1 MDNWKTS
8 GQCYEKCRSEE
19 WLTAK
24 STFLHYCRWNFEI
37 EKTPCCMKIIF
48 TITHHYLCG
57 TSCWLLHRLLH
68 FGRKKHICYFNKTNI
83 GFHIFFGCFYYL
95 LLYVCM
101 EYSFIVLLFTLTPP
115 TGPLVYVAIP
125 FFVGWRTISQKYPF
139 IMLKLQY
146 VGKTAKSRFTKFL
159 IPDV

>member
-1 MDNWKTS
+1 MLYEDHFYYYSSLPTWNQLLIIASFIAFWK
-8 GQCYEKCRSEE
+8 E
-19 WLTAK
+19 
-24 STFLHYCRWNFEI
+24 
-37 EKTPCCMKIIF
+37 
-48 TITHHYLCG
+48 
-57 TSCWLLHRLLH
+57 
-68 FGRKKHICYFNKTNI
+68 KHICYFNKTNI

-101 EYSFIVLLFTLTPP
+101 EYSFIVLLFTPTLP

-139 IMLKLQY
+139 IMLKQY
-146 VGKTAKSRFTKFL
+146 VGKTSKSRFTKFL